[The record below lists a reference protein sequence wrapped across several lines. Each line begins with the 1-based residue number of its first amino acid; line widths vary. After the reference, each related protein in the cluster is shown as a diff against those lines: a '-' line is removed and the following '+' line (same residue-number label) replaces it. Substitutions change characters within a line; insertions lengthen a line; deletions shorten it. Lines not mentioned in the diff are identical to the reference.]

1 VRRRSAL
8 VLVALVLAGCGAS
21 EDGKVID
28 RAGAEGFARKVA
40 GSGPIKLKSLE
51 CPDGQEAKAGES
63 FDCDIEYADGAKG
76 TITLHMTN
84 DSGGLRTSAAEIH
97 VSR

>member
-1 VRRRSAL
+1 MARLPVVVLAAL
-8 VLVALVLAGCGAS
+8 ALAGCGAS
-21 EDGKVID
+21 TDEKVID
-28 RAGAEGFARKVA
+28 RHGAENFARQVA

-51 CPDGQEAKAGES
+51 CPGGQQARAGGS
-63 FDCDIEYADGAKG
+63 FDCDVEYADGAKG

-84 DSGGLRTSAAEIH
+84 DDGGLRTSAAEIH